1 MANDWHNYLNYTR
14 YTESIVEVI
23 KGSGN
28 YIFAETSIEWGIKI
42 LISIINMFFNAED
55 NSSLQFLTF
64 IVTFFNY
71 LVLFRVVKNE
81 ETISYK
87 FLFISTYVGFT
98 LFREFDVLRQSLA
111 FYIFLL
117 SINYIGINLK
127 KYLVI
132 NLIGVLFHTSAII
145 FFPLYWILNSR
156 FPKYL
161 IYLLLFLHCLT
172 MFFHFSFVSII
183 LEYLGGYFPEL
194 VFVQKIYSYTSETDG
209 GTTLSLVGILYA
221 IYLLFIIINFD
232 ELKLGSPKKN
242 ILLNC
247 FFIFII
253 INIVFSDSKEIA
265 DRFSYYFYFG
275 LSYVFVLSIEY
286 FPRILKFPYILLV
299 FIFPYV
305 RFTRVISE
313 PKTKSVLVPYRNY
326 LTVQKSEEDEIY
338 ANWQDKNEESILE

>member
-1 MANDWHNYLNYTR
+1 
-14 YTESIVEVI
+14 
-23 KGSGN
+23 
-28 YIFAETSIEWGIKI
+28 
-42 LISIINMFFNAED
+42 
-55 NSSLQFLTF
+55 
-64 IVTFFNY
+64 
-71 LVLFRVVKNE
+71 
-81 ETISYK
+81 
-87 FLFISTYVGFT
+87 
-98 LFREFDVLRQSLA
+98 
-111 FYIFLL
+111 
-117 SINYIGINLK
+117 
-127 KYLVI
+127 
-132 NLIGVLFHTSAII
+132 
-145 FFPLYWILNSR
+145 
-156 FPKYL
+156 
-161 IYLLLFLHCLT
+161 
-172 MFFHFSFVSII
+172 
-183 LEYLGGYFPEL
+183 
-194 VFVQKIYSYTSETDG
+194 
-209 GTTLSLVGILYA
+209 LVGILYA